1 MNFNF
6 DSSSNLYVTPIDPF
20 YLKKKLLIS
29 IKDFY
34 QSSRNKIN
42 VSRPKINLT
51 LNTKKLKA
59 FFMIQTAIQR
69 NYYLDLKIN
78 KSFLYALY
86 LPQNTTLF

>member
-6 DSSSNLYVTPIDPF
+6 DSSSNLFVTPIDLF
-20 YLKKKLLIS
+20 YLKKVLIS
-29 IKDFY
+29 INDFY
-34 QSSRNKIN
+34 QSSRNIAN
-42 VSRPKINLT
+42 VSRPKLNLT

-59 FFMIQTAIQR
+59 FFMTQTAIQR

-78 KSFLYALY
+78 KSFLYAPY